1 MLNRTLYFLRRFLLP
16 QWLYFGIVILTGLV
30 AAASSGLGIPLMIK
44 FVFPLVFRSPG
55 VQPELLT
62 LCPALERLAPGT
74 ILLLACCSLP
84 ALFLVRG
91 VAQWGNAYMVNYL
104 GIRILEDLRMTIF
117 RRVQE
122 LPLSFLEREKKGD
135 ILSRI
140 TSDTANVQAILG
152 TIANDLIKQP
162 ITCAS
167 ACAAFIYLLFSTGQ
181 GLLMLLNILFI
192 ALAAWPIII
201 FGKRISNRAL
211 QAQRINGALN
221 SVLQQNLETQREVR
235 AYGMEERQILQ
246 FRRVADGICT
256 TVIKLVKYQRAIIP
270 IIETVS
276 ALALAFLLVRGRQ
289 AGMSLPDFMAIAGAL
304 FFLFDSMKRAG
315 NAYNRFNEV
324 QGSLRRLAEI
334 LFAPNPLTDPA
345 EPQHL
350 QQPVRGE
357 LELRGVSFRYTP
369 EAEPALRDINLRI
382 PAGQIVGLVGP
393 SGSGKTTFAGLIPR
407 FYDPSEG
414 SVLLDGTD
422 IRSITQHELR
432 EHISLVGQQALLFN
446 TSIRENILL
455 GKADATDDE
464 LHRAADAAAVTP
476 FLSQLSGGIDSP
488 VGEGGSQLSGG
499 QRQRVAI
506 ARTFIRN
513 APILIL
519 DEATASLDAES
530 ERDIQ
535 QALDRLALGR
545 TTLIIAHRF
554 STIRAAQRILVFE
567 RGRIIADGTHDTLYA
582 SCPLYRELYDRQGIA
597 ES

>member
-55 VQPELLT
+55 APPELLT
-62 LCPALERLAPGT
+62 LCPALEHLAPAT
-74 ILLLACCSLP
+74 ILLLACGSLP
-84 ALFLVRG
+84 ALFLIRG
-91 VAQWGNAYMVNYL
+91 VAQWSNAYMVNYL

-140 TSDTANVQAILG
+140 TSDTANVQNILG

-181 GLLMLLNILFI
+181 GLLLLVNILLI

-211 QAQRINGALN
+211 QAQRSNGALN

-235 AYGMEERQILQ
+235 AYGMEERQIRQ

-256 TVIKLVKYQRAIIP
+256 AIIKLVKYQRGIIP

-276 ALALAFLLVRGRQ
+276 SLALAFLLVRGRQ

-315 NAYNRFNEV
+315 NAYNRFNEA
-324 QGSLRRLAEI
+324 QGSLHRLAEI
-334 LFAPNPLTDPA
+334 LFTPNPLRDP
-345 EPQHL
+345 EQPQHL
-350 QQPVRGE
+350 SQPVRGE
-357 LELRGVSFRYTP
+357 LELRGVSFRYSP
-369 EAEPALRDINLRI
+369 EAAPALRDIDVHI

-393 SGSGKTTFAGLIPR
+393 SGSGKSTFAGLIPR

-414 SVLLDGTD
+414 SVRLDGTD
-422 IRSITQHELR
+422 IRRITQHELR

-446 TSIRENILL
+446 MSIRENILL

-464 LHRAADAAAVTP
+464 LRRAAEAAAVTP
-476 FLSQLSGGIDSP
+476 FLSQLSGGLDSP
-488 VGEGGSQLSGG
+488 VGEGGNQLSGG

-530 ERDIQ
+530 EHDIQ

-567 RGRIIADGTHDTLYA
+567 RGRIIADGSHDTLYA

>member
-16 QWLYFGIVILTGLV
+16 QWLYCGIVILTGLV

-44 FVFPLVFRSPG
+44 FIFPLVFRSPG
-55 VQPELLT
+55 EQPELLT
-62 LCPALERLAPGT
+62 LCPALDRLAPGA
-74 ILLLACCSLP
+74 ILLLACGSLP
-84 ALFLVRG
+84 ALFLIRG

-117 RRVQE
+117 HSVQE

-140 TSDTANVQAILG
+140 TNDTANVQAILG

-181 GLLMLLNILFI
+181 GLLLLINILLI
-192 ALAAWPIII
+192 ALASWPIII

-235 AYGMEERQILQ
+235 AYGMEERQIRQ
-246 FRRVADGICT
+246 FRRVSDGICT
-256 TVIKLVKYQRAIIP
+256 TVIKLVKYQRGIIP

-289 AGMSLPDFMAIAGAL
+289 AGMRLPDFMAIAGAL

-315 NAYNRFNEV
+315 NAYNRFNEA

-334 LFAPNPLTDPA
+334 LFAPNPLTDP
-345 EPQHL
+345 EQPLHL
-350 QQPVRGE
+350 PQPVRGE
-357 LELRGVSFRYTP
+357 LELRGVSFRYSP

-422 IRSITQHELR
+422 IRRVTQHELR

-464 LHRAADAAAVTP
+464 LRRAAEAAAVTP
-476 FLSQLSGGIDSP
+476 FISQLSGGLDSP

-530 ERDIQ
+530 EHDIQ

>member
-44 FVFPLVFRSPG
+44 FIFPLVFRSPG

-62 LCPALERLAPGT
+62 LCPALGQLAPGT

-181 GLLMLLNILFI
+181 GLLLLVNILFI
-192 ALAAWPIII
+192 SLAAWPIII

-235 AYGMEERQILQ
+235 AYGMEERQIRQ
-246 FRRVADGICT
+246 FRQVADGICT

-276 ALALAFLLVRGRQ
+276 ALALSFLLVRGRQ
-289 AGMSLPDFMAIAGAL
+289 AGMSLPDFMAIAGSL

-315 NAYNRFNEV
+315 NAYNRFNEA

-455 GKADATDDE
+455 GKADADEDE

-476 FLSQLSGGIDSP
+476 FLSQLSSGLDTP

-535 QALDRLALGR
+535 QALDRL
-545 TTLIIAHRF
+545 
-554 STIRAAQRILVFE
+554 
-567 RGRIIADGTHDTLYA
+567 
-582 SCPLYRELYDRQGIA
+582 
-597 ES
+597 